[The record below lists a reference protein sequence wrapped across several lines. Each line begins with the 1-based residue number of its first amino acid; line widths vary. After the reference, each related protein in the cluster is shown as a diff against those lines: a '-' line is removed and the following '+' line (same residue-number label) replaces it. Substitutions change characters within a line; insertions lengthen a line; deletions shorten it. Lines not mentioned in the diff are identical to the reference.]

1 MGSGTSPAA
10 LPSPAQRVK
19 KDAYLI
25 TSPGFASRLLVNL
38 AVVGAAATVC
48 LQYQPLYEVGFAA
61 HGWLTE
67 QMMHGAHRMAWWSLL
82 GLLSSSCC
90 ALQILLNA
98 FSFGCA
104 GFNTTLGPLRPTF
117 IAVTLTVQALAWS
130 VAYPR
135 RFQWA
140 PTAAST
146 ALATVLTLLP
156 EALALHTARRERRAR
171 EAAAGAAASLPALQY
186 RVSSLGCAACVSKV
200 SKVLN
205 GIGEVVVHHVS
216 LEEGLATVRLSQDSN
231 VPEVRKIIEAKLE
244 AAGFPVTFEGD
255 CSGGAA
261 VAADAPRVVDS
272 AGWARSNA
280 AAVCAGLLSSSCCL
294 LQLALNGLAVLNV
307 AHIGCA
313 GFNKVLGPWRTEMRT
328 VTLGWLG
335 VMWALSVRH
344 KWPKL
349 PLVFSTLLAV
359 GLAWLPE
366 LLLFLGGAQWGGG
379 IAPAVEGAEHVL
391 LSIVGMGCEACSLHV
406 RSMLEMAPGVLSSSV
421 DLASGRADMWV
432 NPAWGF
438 NLTSVVEAL
447 ATDGYEA
454 HASGVQPSGVQPS
467 GVQPPAT
474 TK

>member
-1 MGSGTSPAA
+1 MGSGTGSAA
-10 LPSPAQRVK
+10 PPSLAQRGT
-19 KDAYLI
+19 KDAYLL
-25 TSPGFASRLLVNL
+25 TSPGFLSRLLLNL
-38 AVVGAAATVC
+38 AVVGATATVC

-98 FSFGCA
+98 LSFGCA

-117 IAVTLTVQALAWS
+117 IAVTMTAQALAWS

-156 EALALHTARRERRAR
+156 EALALHTARRERQAR
-171 EAAAGAAASLPALQY
+171 EAAAGAAAALPALQF

-216 LEEGLATVRLSQDSN
+216 LEEGLATVRLSQGSD
-231 VPEVRKIIEAKLE
+231 VPKVRKIIEAKLE

-255 CSGGAA
+255 SGGGAA
-261 VAADAPRVVDS
+261 ATADAPRVVDG
-272 AGWARSNA
+272 AGGWARSNI

-335 VMWALSVRH
+335 MMWALSVRH
-344 KWPKL
+344 RWPKL

-391 LSIVGMGCEACSLHV
+391 LSIAGMGCEACQLHV
-406 RSMLEMAPGVLSSSV
+406 RSMLEMTPGVLGSSV
-421 DLASGRADMWV
+421 DWASGTADIWV

-454 HASGVQPSGVQPS
+454 HASGVQTPS
-467 GVQPPAT
+467 T
-474 TK
+474 TQ